1 MFEVYVF
8 LLGQEDPVI
17 LHHIDDIVSTKNY
30 IRFFRNDEKDLYAVN
45 VKDMYCIDI
54 RKERF

>member
-30 IRFFRNDEKDLYAVN
+30 IRFFRNDEKDLYAVH